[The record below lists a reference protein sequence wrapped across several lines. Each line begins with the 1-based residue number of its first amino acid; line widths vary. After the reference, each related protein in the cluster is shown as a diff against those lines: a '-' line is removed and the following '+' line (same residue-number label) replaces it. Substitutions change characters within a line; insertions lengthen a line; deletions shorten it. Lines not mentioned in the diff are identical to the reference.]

1 MADYDDDF
9 LVSAIDNAPTHAAND
24 YWKWSPETRAEY
36 KQWHAAKQRAQRQQV
51 QIPATV
57 SEDEGE
63 GDEAAEEEEEQA
75 EKAVEVEEQA
85 EEAKPKKEPSRWVQY
100 QAIACAE
107 MSTHEPVRCMSKMA
121 GQSDDKN
128 ICCKKTNL
136 SWLHPSDPRTS
147 ASPRM

>member
-1 MADYDDDF
+1 MADFDDDDF
-9 LVSAIDNAPTHAAND
+9 LVTAIDNAPTHANND

-63 GDEAAEEEEEQA
+63 GDEPAEAEEEVAEEAAKVDEQ
-75 EKAVEVEEQA
+75 EE

-100 QAIACAE
+100 QQIARAE
-107 MSTHEPVRCMSKMA
+107 LIEETPGSKPKLVEVNKRARAMYIED
-121 GQSDDKN
+121 GWSK
-128 ICCKKTNL
+128 
-136 SWLHPSDPRTS
+136 
-147 ASPRM
+147 

>member
-9 LVSAIDNAPTHAAND
+9 LVTAIDNAPTHANND

-36 KQWHAAKQRAQRQQV
+36 KQWHAAKQRAQQQQQV

-63 GDEAAEEEEEQA
+63 QSDTADAEEEAAEET
-75 EKAVEVEEQA
+75 VEVDEQA

-100 QAIACAE
+100 QQIARAE
-107 MSTHEPVRCMSKMA
+107 LLEENPGSKPKLVDVNKRARAMYIED
-121 GQSDDKN
+121 GWSK
-128 ICCKKTNL
+128 
-136 SWLHPSDPRTS
+136 
-147 ASPRM
+147 